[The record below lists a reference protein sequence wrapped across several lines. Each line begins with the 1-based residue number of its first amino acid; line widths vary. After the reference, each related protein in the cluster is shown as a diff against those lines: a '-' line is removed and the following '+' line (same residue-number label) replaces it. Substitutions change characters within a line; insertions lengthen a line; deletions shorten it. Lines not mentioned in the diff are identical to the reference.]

1 MKNRTVMA
9 RLAALGMSVMLCFGA
24 VACGEEESDS
34 RGTRTESEKEEDE
47 KETDEKE
54 ETSED
59 KETETDEKEETSEDK
74 ETETDKGGSEE
85 KENNSKDEQAEA
97 PKDNTNDAPSVNDGK
112 IEGHYV
118 AVVDLGED
126 YFMDNMGSEYSE
138 VAEMFRGAD
147 FTFSATLDLN
157 EDGTGHLAFD
167 MDEFYQ
173 HMYDWMDKNYIDM
186 MKGVFASMG
195 IDDDQLLEMVKGEG
209 YTTVEEALE
218 DMKEDMMKEFD
229 ESMRDGGGSKEDM
242 ETDLKWEENGTKL
255 DLTADNGNVTSMTI
269 GADGSLTLELDEEDS
284 PTNSAMELV
293 FKKR

>member
-47 KETDEKE
+47 K
-54 ETSED
+54 
-59 KETETDEKEETSEDK
+59 ETDEKEETSEDK

>member
-9 RLAALGMSVMLCFGA
+9 RLAALGMSVMLCLGA

-54 ETSED
+54 ETSEE
-59 KETETDEKEETSEDK
+59 KETDEETGKDVA
-74 ETETDKGGSEE
+74 EE

-97 PKDNTNDAPSVNDGK
+97 PKDNSNDAPSVNDGK

-126 YFMDNMGSEYSE
+126 YFMDSMGSEYSE

-157 EDGTGHLAFD
+157 EDGTGHLAFE

-218 DMKEDMMKEFD
+218 DMKEEMMQEFD

>member
-24 VACGEEESDS
+24 VACGEEESSS
-34 RGTRTESEKEEDE
+34 RGTRSESEKEEDE

-54 ETSED
+54 NE
-59 KETETDEKEETSEDK
+59 EKEETSEEK
-74 ETETDKGGSEE
+74 ETDEETGKDVAEE

-97 PKDNTNDAPSVNDGK
+97 PKDNSNDAPSVNDGK

-126 YFMDNMGSEYSE
+126 YFMDSMGSEYSE

-157 EDGTGHLAFD
+157 EDGTGHLAFE

-173 HMYDWMDKNYIDM
+173 HMYDFMDKNYIDM

-218 DMKEDMMKEFD
+218 DMKEEMMQEFD

-242 ETDLKWEENGTKL
+242 EADLKWEENGTKL